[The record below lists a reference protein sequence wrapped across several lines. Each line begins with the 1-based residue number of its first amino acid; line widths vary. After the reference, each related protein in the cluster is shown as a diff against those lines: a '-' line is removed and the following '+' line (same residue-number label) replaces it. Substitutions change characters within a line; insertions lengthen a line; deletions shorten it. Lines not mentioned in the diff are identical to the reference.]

1 MELIV
6 TIEKACNFEMT
17 FDEIASIKSVKD
29 LYKIL
34 EGKKYNLEFD
44 IQNKNVIV
52 SGGLSGIGY
61 CIVKNLLKEKANI
74 AIFDINKKNMIH
86 LNSNLMKM

>member
-34 EGKKYNLEFD
+34 EG
-44 IQNKNVIV
+44 
-52 SGGLSGIGY
+52 
-61 CIVKNLLKEKANI
+61 VKNIIWSL
-74 AIFDINKKNMIH
+74 IFKI
-86 LNSNLMKM
+86 KM